1 MRPLSI
7 RARLTLWYTGAL
19 LAILAVVSALSY
31 SILRWSLL
39 QEVDAS
45 LVTVAHIVRE
55 TDERGAGGS
64 EVERAIREMLGPGF
78 SDQFF
83 QFLDPEGQ
91 PRFHAGRPP
100 AAGLPLSREA
110 RENAARGL
118 RTFETIEDP
127 RGGPVRLLTVPVHR
141 TGRSVEIIQ
150 VSAPLARTREAL
162 ARYLTTLLA
171 LMPVAAGLAAAG
183 GVVLAGRAL
192 SPVRGMSE
200 AARQITAEDLGRRLA
215 RRGADDEI
223 DHLADTLNTM
233 LTGLEAAFAQARR
246 FSADAAHELRTPLTA
261 LRGEIEVALRAAR
274 SPEEYARVLRSSL
287 EEVEHLIRLVED
299 LLLFSRTAAALGPP
313 RERVQLEPL
322 VLETLEAGARRAQGA
337 GVTVRA
343 DAIEPAAVLG
353 DAGALRRALGNLVD
367 NAIKYTPAGGKVELS
382 LLAGDGR
389 ARIVVRDTGIGI
401 DPADA
406 ARIFDPFVRL
416 DAARS
421 RDEGGAG
428 LGLALVRAIA
438 ESHGGTVSVESAPG
452 AGSRFTLF
460 LPLASSA

>member
-1 MRPLSI
+1 VRPLSI
-7 RARLTLWYTGAL
+7 RARLTIWYAAAL

-31 SILRWSLL
+31 SVLRWSLL
-39 QEVDAS
+39 QQVDVS
-45 LVTVAHIVRE
+45 LATVAQIVRE

-64 EVERAIREMLGPGF
+64 EVERAIRELLGPGF

-83 QFLDPEGQ
+83 QFLDPEGRS
-91 PRFHAGRPP
+91 RFRSGPPP
-100 AAGLPLSREA
+100 AAALPLSPEA
-110 RENAARGL
+110 RDNAARGQ
-118 RTFETIEDP
+118 RTFETLEDP
-127 RGGPVRLLTVPVHR
+127 RGGPVRLLTVPVLR
-141 TGRSVEIIQ
+141 SGRSVEIIQ

-171 LMPVAAGLAAAG
+171 LVPVAVGLGAAG
-183 GVVLAGRAL
+183 GAVLAGRAL
-192 SPVRGMSE
+192 SPVRGMSK
-200 AARQITAEDLGRRLA
+200 AARQITAEDLHRRLA
-215 RRGADDEI
+215 RRGAGDEI

-233 LTGLEAAFAQARR
+233 LAGLEAAFAQAKR

-261 LRGEIEVALRAAR
+261 LKGEMEVALRAAR
-274 SPEEYARVLRSSL
+274 SPEEYRRVLHSGL

-299 LLLFSRTAAALGPP
+299 LLLFSRSAAALGPP
-313 RERVQLEPL
+313 PERVELEPL
-322 VLETLEAGARRAQGA
+322 VLEALEAGARRAQGA

-343 DAIEPAAVLG
+343 DALEPAAVLG

-367 NAIKYTPAGGKVELS
+367 NAVKYTPAGGKVELS
-382 LLAGDGR
+382 LLAGEGQ

-421 RDEGGAG
+421 RDAGGAG
-428 LGLALVRAIA
+428 LGLALVRAIVDA
-438 ESHGGTVSVESAPG
+438 HGGAIAVDSVPG
-452 AGSRFTLF
+452 AGSRFTIS
-460 LPLASSA
+460 LPLAPPA

>member
-1 MRPLSI
+1 M
-7 RARLTLWYTGAL
+7 WYTGAL

-31 SILRWSLL
+31 SALRWSLL

-45 LVTVAHIVRE
+45 LVTVAQIVRE

-64 EVERAIREMLGPGF
+64 EVERAIRDMLGPGF

-83 QFLDPEGQ
+83 QFLDPEGHS
-91 PRFHAGRPP
+91 RFHAGRPP
-100 AAGLPLSREA
+100 AAALPLSPEA
-110 RENAARGL
+110 RVNAARGL
-118 RTFETIEDP
+118 PTFETLEDP
-127 RGGPVRLLTVPVHR
+127 QGGPIRLLTVPVHR
-141 TGRSVEIIQ
+141 SGPSVEIIQ
-150 VSAPLARTREAL
+150 VSAPLARTRAAL

-171 LMPVAAGLAAAG
+171 LVPVAVGLAAAG
-183 GVVLAGRAL
+183 GVVLSRRAL
-192 SPVRGMSE
+192 RPVRDMSR
-200 AARQITAEDLGRRLA
+200 AARQITAEDLGRRLE

-233 LTGLEAAFAQARR
+233 LAGLEAAFAQSRR

-261 LRGEIEVALRAAR
+261 LKGEIEVALRTAR
-274 SPEEYARVLRSSL
+274 SPEEYGRVLRSSL

-299 LLLFSRTAAALGPP
+299 LLLFSRSAAALGAP

-322 VLETLEAGARRAQGA
+322 VLEALEAGARRAQGA

-343 DAIEPAAVLG
+343 DALEPATVLG
-353 DAGALRRALGNLVD
+353 DAGALKRALGNLVD
-367 NAIKYTPAGGKVELS
+367 NAVKYTPAGGKVELS
-382 LLAGDGR
+382 LLVSDGQ

-401 DPADA
+401 DAADA

-421 RDEGGAG
+421 RDAGGAG
-428 LGLALVRAIA
+428 LGLALVRAIVEA
-438 ESHGGTVSVESAPG
+438 HGGTITVDSTPG
-452 AGSRFTLF
+452 AGSRFTVS
-460 LPLASSA
+460 LPLAPPA

>member
-1 MRPLSI
+1 
-7 RARLTLWYTGAL
+7 
-19 LAILAVVSALSY
+19 
-31 SILRWSLL
+31 
-39 QEVDAS
+39 
-45 LVTVAHIVRE
+45 
-55 TDERGAGGS
+55 
-64 EVERAIREMLGPGF
+64 
-78 SDQFF
+78 
-83 QFLDPEGQ
+83 
-91 PRFHAGRPP
+91 
-100 AAGLPLSREA
+100 
-110 RENAARGL
+110 
-118 RTFETIEDP
+118 
-127 RGGPVRLLTVPVHR
+127 
-141 TGRSVEIIQ
+141 VEIIQ

-171 LMPVAAGLAAAG
+171 LVPVAVGLGAAG
-183 GVVLAGRAL
+183 GAVLAGRAL

-200 AARQITAEDLGRRLA
+200 AARQITAEDLHRRLA

-233 LTGLEAAFAQARR
+233 LAGLEAAFAQAKR

-261 LRGEIEVALRAAR
+261 LKGEMEVALRAAR
-274 SPEEYARVLRSSL
+274 PPEEYRRVLHSGL

-299 LLLFSRTAAALGPP
+299 LLLFSRSAAALRPP
-313 RERVQLEPL
+313 PARVELEPL
-322 VLETLEAGARRAQGA
+322 VLEALEAGARRAQGT

-343 DAIEPAAVLG
+343 DAIERAAVLG

-382 LLAGDGR
+382 LLAGEGQ

-421 RDEGGAG
+421 RDAGGAG
-428 LGLALVRAIA
+428 LGLALVRAIVEA
-438 ESHGGTVSVESAPG
+438 HGGAIAVDSVPG
-452 AGSRFTLF
+452 AGSRFTISLR
-460 LPLASSA
+460 LAPPA

>member
-7 RARLTLWYTGAL
+7 RARLTIWYAGAL

-31 SILRWSLL
+31 SALRWSLL
-39 QEVDAS
+39 QQVDAS
-45 LVTVAHIVRE
+45 LATVAQIVRE

-64 EVERAIREMLGPGF
+64 EVERAIRELLGPGF

-83 QFLDPEGQ
+83 QFLDPEGRS
-91 PRFHAGRPP
+91 RFRSGPPP
-100 AAGLPLSREA
+100 AAALPLSPEA
-110 RENAARGL
+110 RDNAARGQ
-118 RTFETIEDP
+118 RTFETLEDP
-127 RGGPVRLLTVPVHR
+127 RGGPIRLLTVPVLR
-141 TGRSVEIIQ
+141 SGRSVEIIQ

-171 LMPVAAGLAAAG
+171 LVPVAVGLGAAG
-183 GVVLAGRAL
+183 GAILAGRAL
-192 SPVRGMSE
+192 RPVREMSG
-200 AARQITAEDLGRRLA
+200 AARQITAEDLHRRLA

-233 LTGLEAAFAQARR
+233 LAGLEAAFAQAKR

-261 LRGEIEVALRAAR
+261 LKGELEVALRAAR
-274 SPEEYARVLRSSL
+274 SPEEYRRVLHSGL
-287 EEVEHLIRLVED
+287 EDVEHLIRLVED
-299 LLLFSRTAAALGPP
+299 LLLFSRSAAALGPP
-313 RERVQLEPL
+313 PARVELEPL
-322 VLETLEAGARRAQGA
+322 VLEALEAGARSAQGA

-343 DAIEPAAVLG
+343 DALEPAAVLG

-382 LLAGDGR
+382 LVAAEGQ

-416 DAARS
+416 DAART
-421 RDEGGAG
+421 RDAGGAG
-428 LGLALVRAIA
+428 LGLALVRAIVDA
-438 ESHGGTVSVESAPG
+438 HGGAIAVESTPG
-452 AGSRFTLF
+452 AGSRFTIR
-460 LPLASSA
+460 LPLAPPA

>member
-7 RARLTLWYTGAL
+7 RARLTIWYAGAL

-31 SILRWSLL
+31 SVLRWSLL
-39 QEVDAS
+39 QQVDAS
-45 LVTVAHIVRE
+45 LATVAQIVRE

-64 EVERAIREMLGPGF
+64 EVERAIRELLGPGF

-83 QFLDPEGQ
+83 QFLDPEGRS
-91 PRFHAGRPP
+91 RFRSGPPP
-100 AAGLPLSREA
+100 AAALPLSPEA
-110 RENAARGL
+110 RDNAARGQ
-118 RTFETIEDP
+118 RTFETLEDP
-127 RGGPVRLLTVPVHR
+127 RSGPVRLLTVPVLR
-141 TGRSVEIIQ
+141 SGRSVEIIQ

-162 ARYLTTLLA
+162 ARYLRTLLA
-171 LMPVAAGLAAAG
+171 LVPVAVGLGAAG
-183 GVVLAGRAL
+183 GAVLAGRAL
-192 SPVRGMSE
+192 RPVREMSN

-233 LTGLEAAFAQARR
+233 LAGLEAAFAQAKR

-261 LRGEIEVALRAAR
+261 LKGEMEVALRATR
-274 SPEEYARVLRSSL
+274 SPEEYRRVLHSGL

-299 LLLFSRTAAALGPP
+299 LLLFSRSAAALGPP
-313 RERVQLEPL
+313 PERVDLEQL
-322 VLETLEAGARRAQGA
+322 VLEALEAGARRAQGT

-343 DAIEPAAVLG
+343 DAFEPAAVLG
-353 DAGALRRALGNLVD
+353 DAAALRRVLGNLVD

-382 LLAGDGR
+382 LLAGEGK

-416 DAARS
+416 NAARS
-421 RDEGGAG
+421 RDAGGAG
-428 LGLALVRAIA
+428 LGLALVRAIVDA
-438 ESHGGTVSVESAPG
+438 HGGAIAVDSAPG
-452 AGSRFTLF
+452 AGSRFTIR
-460 LPLASSA
+460 LPLAPPV

>member
-7 RARLTLWYTGAL
+7 RARLTIWYAGAL

-31 SILRWSLL
+31 SVLRWSLL
-39 QEVDAS
+39 QQVDAS
-45 LVTVAHIVRE
+45 LATVAQIVRE

-64 EVERAIREMLGPGF
+64 EVERAIRELLGPGF

-83 QFLDPEGQ
+83 QFLDPEGRS
-91 PRFHAGRPP
+91 RFRSGPPP
-100 AAGLPLSREA
+100 AAALPLSPEA
-110 RENAARGL
+110 RDNAARGQ
-118 RTFETIEDP
+118 RTFETLEDP
-127 RGGPVRLLTVPVHR
+127 QGGPVRLLTVPVLR
-141 TGRSVEIIQ
+141 SGRSVEIIQ

-171 LMPVAAGLAAAG
+171 LVPVAVGLGAAG
-183 GVVLAGRAL
+183 GAVLAGRAL

-200 AARQITAEDLGRRLA
+200 AARQITAEDLHRRLA

-233 LTGLEAAFAQARR
+233 LAGLEAAFAQAKR

-261 LRGEIEVALRAAR
+261 LKGEMEVALRAAR
-274 SPEEYARVLRSSL
+274 SPEEYRLVLHSGL

-299 LLLFSRTAAALGPP
+299 LLLFSRSAAAFGPP
-313 RERVQLEPL
+313 PERVELEPL
-322 VLETLEAGARRAQGA
+322 VLEALEAGARRAQGT

-343 DAIEPAAVLG
+343 DALEPAAILG

-382 LLAGDGR
+382 LLVGEAQ

-421 RDEGGAG
+421 RDAGGAG
-428 LGLALVRAIA
+428 LGLALVRAIVDA
-438 ESHGGTVSVESAPG
+438 HGGAIAVDSASG
-452 AGSRFTLF
+452 AGSRFTIS
-460 LPLASSA
+460 LPLAPPA